1 MPGKLS
7 RQCAHCTYL
16 VCAAKSHSVAVSVY
30 IPSGNGPIGHI
41 LTGYVQEIGF
51 SVRSNCTYEVC
62 ASPPSYRQVTKQRA
76 IDIGPKFLDQSF
88 VKINFFRIF
97 EKKSRVMDKTINRI
111 IIENPPKKVLDF
123 VMRVQKE
130 KEENRKHLLDKKEH
144 TFSIQM

>member
-1 MPGKLS
+1 MLP
-7 RQCAHCTYL
+7 
-16 VCAAKSHSVAVSVY
+16 
-30 IPSGNGPIGHI
+30 
-41 LTGYVQEIGF
+41 
-51 SVRSNCTYEVC
+51 
-62 ASPPSYRQVTKQRA
+62 PPSYRQVTKQRA